1 MQRMAAGRRIPARW
15 QALVLV
21 LIALASL
28 VPTRPA
34 AAAPEGESRDTTL
47 QIGESRIEVRFA
59 DGEFALGSKR
69 ILEWVENS
77 ARIVAGYYGRF
88 PVSRVRLQIEP
99 RGGRGIGP
107 GSSYGPGNALVRVG
121 VGQNVAEMQL
131 QRDWI
136 LIHEFVHLAF
146 PWLSSEHS
154 WLEEGLATYVEP
166 VARAQG
172 GQMSNEGVWEDLF
185 GGLPKGLPRS
195 GDRGLDRTPTWG
207 RTYWGG
213 ALFCLLADVEIR
225 RRTDNRFGLQDA
237 LRGVL
242 EHGGS
247 IEVAW
252 PIRKALKAAD
262 DAVGVP
268 VLTELYEQMRATPV
282 DTDLEALA
290 RKLGIE
296 RTGDAIV
303 LDDEAPDAPLRDAIT
318 APVTP
323 TPRRSRRPIWTR
335 AAPALRRFLSAAARH
350 ATRCSWSWTIRT
362 RSIVSCVPR
371 PRCTCTSS
379 GTSIRSSGAAR
390 AGSDGSSMACRRS
403 AFSIPGRIYR
413 HCSPSWS
420 LPRCSVPGVRATRTP
435 SRRCRAAI
443 GAPGPSRR
451 SRATPCRPC
460 WPAAAWE
467 VRRSQGI
474 HPREG
479 NGDAPAER
487 GDQIRAGDDRGHVQE
502 VRDAQAHVPLAAQ
515 PRQHAVDAADRAGGL
530 RDHDVLQRH
539 IRVQRE
545 SAPDS
550 RVALPHQTR
559 VALLEEQHLAMAS
572 GHPII
577 ESDHELRALHPEQAL
592 LAAQVLDDRCVLVTD
607 NPALRALECLRRI
620 CGRSCRDRTRR
631 SRASCS
637 RCTTCRDP
645 SSTRRR
651 EDARDWIARRRR
663 TTRHAAAFEAAVA
676 RACRGP
682 ARLEPLAARG
692 MP

>member
-323 TPRRSRRPIWTR
+323 TKPAPDLDASRPRTPTLPERGSPPRHAMLMELDDPDEID
-335 AAPALRRFLSAAARH
+335 RFLR
-350 ATRCSWSWTIRT
+350 
-362 RSIVSCVPR
+362 
-371 PRCTCTSS
+371 
-379 GTSIRSSGAAR
+379 
-390 AGSDGSSMACRRS
+390 
-403 AFSIPGRIYR
+403 
-413 HCSPSWS
+413 
-420 LPRCSVPGVRATRTP
+420 
-435 SRRCRAAI
+435 
-443 GAPGPSRR
+443 
-451 SRATPCRPC
+451 
-460 WPAAAWE
+460 PAAALHVYE
-467 VRRSQGI
+467 L
-474 HPREG
+474 
-479 NGDAPAER
+479 GDLDPFFWGSTR
-487 GDQIRAGDDRGHVQE
+487 WFGWKLDGL
-502 VRDAQAHVPLAAQ
+502 QAVCLLYPG
-515 PRQHAVDAADRAGGL
+515 AD
-530 RDHDVLQRH
+530 
-539 IRVQRE
+539 
-545 SAPDS
+545 
-550 RVALPHQTR
+550 LPTLL
-559 VALLEEQHLAMAS
+559 ALLEPAAL
-572 GHPII
+572 
-577 ESDHELRALHPEQAL
+577 LRARCQSDAHTFATMPRSHRCAGSVSTEPCHTMPTL
-592 LAAQVLDDRCVLVTD
+592 LAGSRMGGSKIARDTS
-607 NPALRALECLRRI
+607 ARRE
-620 CGRSCRDRTRR
+620 
-631 SRASCS
+631 
-637 RCTTCRDP
+637 
-645 SSTRRR
+645 RRR
-651 EDARDWIARRRR
+651 A
-663 TTRHAAAFEAAVA
+663 
-676 RACRGP
+676 G
-682 ARLEPLAARG
+682 
-692 MP
+692 